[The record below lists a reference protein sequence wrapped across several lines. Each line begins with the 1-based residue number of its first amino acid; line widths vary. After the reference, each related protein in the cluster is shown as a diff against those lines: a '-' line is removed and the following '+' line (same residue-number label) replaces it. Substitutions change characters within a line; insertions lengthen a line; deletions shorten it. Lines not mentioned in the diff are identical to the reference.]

1 MAETTTAE
9 PGSEAAE
16 HDDHHPTPKL
26 YVQVA
31 LVLSVL
37 TALEFSTYYIDFGPV
52 FIPLLLVLMAIKF
65 FIIARMFMHLKFDN
79 AVFSRLMYTGLVLAL
94 ALFGIAIASLAEVPL
109 L

>member
-1 MAETTTAE
+1 MADTTTAE
-9 PGSEAAE
+9 HETEA

-37 TALEFSTYYIDFGPV
+37 TAMEFSTYYIDFGPA
-52 FIPLLLVLMAIKF
+52 FIPLLLGLMAIKF

-79 AVFSRLMYTGLVLAL
+79 AVFSRLMYTGLVLAIV
-94 ALFGIAIASLAEVPL
+94 LFAIAVASLAEIPVL
-109 L
+109 